1 MHRVRHETVIDFNLL
16 TGVILSTLIAYL
28 LGALP
33 IAVWVSR
40 RNKVDIFSV
49 GTGLPGASNV
59 RRNVGNVPGGM
70 VLIGDLAKGAVSILA
85 ARQMQVDGVWLIL
98 PCFAMVAGH
107 WKSIFTGFRGGD
119 GIATLG
125 GSMIALFP
133 VYGFIAA
140 VIASVVT
147 LGGQKL
153 PYTSLMG
160 TVAGVAALIWFSIFN
175 PLGFAQD
182 SQAVQIAVGVGVI
195 AALVL
200 IHASIGHR
208 RRNASDEWDDIDDL
222 DDPESVT
229 G

>member
-1 MHRVRHETVIDFNLL
+1 MHWVRHETVIDFNLL

-33 IAVWVSR
+33 IAVWISR
-40 RNKVDIFSV
+40 RNKIDIFSV

-59 RRNVGNVPGGM
+59 RRSVGNVSGGM
-70 VLIGDLAKGAVSILA
+70 VLIGDLAKGAISVLA
-85 ARQMQVDGVWLIL
+85 ARQMQVDGIWLIL

-125 GSMIALFP
+125 GAMIALFP
-133 VYGFIAA
+133 LNGFIAA

-160 TVAGVAALIWFSIFN
+160 TVAGVAALIWLSRAN
-175 PLGFAQD
+175 PSDLALATG
-182 SQAVQIAVGVGVI
+182 IAAI

-208 RRNASDEWDDIDDL
+208 RRNASEEWDNIDDIE
-222 DDPESVT
+222 DPESVV